1 MATEKCGAI
10 GRKTQTTL
18 KPRGLADPKMA
29 HSPELAAHKTGALE
43 KTRATRVS
51 AGFLHVTGSRVTGL
65 HRDLEVGAALMCCM
79 IVSATGKLTE
89 RYANI
94 SGSKC
99 SYKVPEGQDFF
110 GYVCNKTVAQLN
122 TYTQPA
128 AGRLISAQQQ
138 QQQQQLEREKLR
150 RHAVIFALR

>member
-1 MATEKCGAI
+1 MMATEKCGAI

-29 HSPELAAHKTGALE
+29 HSPELAHKTGALE
-43 KTRATRVS
+43 KTRATRVP

-79 IVSATGKLTE
+79 IVSETGKLTE
-89 RYANI
+89 RYGNI

-110 GYVCNKTVAQLN
+110 GYVIKQSRNSIRTHSQ
-122 TYTQPA
+122 QPA
-128 AGRLISAQQQ
+128 D
-138 QQQQQLEREKLR
+138 
-150 RHAVIFALR
+150 